1 MQSENYALRD
11 YILQLQRRLLE
22 SQNEYPQPPP
32 LINAI
37 MSSPH
42 DPTMA
47 KHTGMG
53 GMGQQSAMPMTP
65 TAVMGQVGQQ
75 GQASMG
81 QDQTRQMQDQLQGG
95 NAMHDLQAR
104 AAAAVVDFKE
114 SVEKRRQEHE
124 EYLQRNSFANQ
135 GQVQG
140 GNGGGPLVGGGNG
153 GNGGGEQKTE
163 REREEE
169 LSRQLQSAAG
179 EASGMGGMGQM

>member
-53 GMGQQSAMPMTP
+53 GMGQQNAMPMTP
-65 TAVMGQVGQQ
+65 TAVMGQGGQSI

-104 AAAAVVDFKE
+104 AAAAVVDLKE

-124 EYLQRNSFANQ
+124 EYLQRNAFANQ
-135 GQVQG
+135 GQGNGQGVSNGGGIGQG
-140 GNGGGPLVGGGNG
+140 GNGGEG
-153 GNGGGEQKTE
+153 KTE

-179 EASGMGGMGQM
+179 EASGMGGMAQM

>member
-1 MQSENYALRD
+1 
-11 YILQLQRRLLE
+11 
-22 SQNEYPQPPP
+22 
-32 LINAI
+32 
-37 MSSPH
+37 
-42 DPTMA
+42 MA

-53 GMGQQSAMPMTP
+53 GMGQQNSMPMTP
-65 TAVMGQVGQQ
+65 IAVMAQGQQ
-75 GQASMG
+75 AIGQASMG

-124 EYLQRNSFANQ
+124 EYLQRNAFANQ
-135 GQVQG
+135 GQGQAG
-140 GNGGGPLVGGGNG
+140 GNGQGPLAGGGNG

-179 EASGMGGMGQM
+179 DAQSMGGMGQM

>member
-1 MQSENYALRD
+1 
-11 YILQLQRRLLE
+11 
-22 SQNEYPQPPP
+22 
-32 LINAI
+32 

-53 GMGQQSAMPMTP
+53 GMGQQNTMPMTP
-65 TAVMGQVGQQ
+65 TAVMGPGQQ
-75 GQASMG
+75 AIGQASMG

-124 EYLQRNSFANQ
+124 EYLQRNAFANQ
-135 GQVQG
+135 GQNQG
-140 GNGGGPLVGGGNG
+140 GNGGGNGQGGNG
-153 GNGGGEQKTE
+153 GEAKSE

-179 EASGMGGMGQM
+179 EASGMGGIGQM